1 MAENE
6 HDWWREESI
15 TAYPNE
21 EDPISVDSKKTLS
34 LRTLTR
40 ILSMRNLK
48 RTLVTV
54 KPKDNVINGD
64 PEELQDPQC
73 LLRRRLTLF
82 GFLVMV
88 YHRVDEAI
96 NFQRKILVLEGF
108 VFMLPVTKGPIRTR
122 PGIINCFSLHRLFTG
137 GVSSISNKCDQCVLW

>member
-1 MAENE
+1 
-6 HDWWREESI
+6 
-15 TAYPNE
+15 
-21 EDPISVDSKKTLS
+21 
-34 LRTLTR
+34 
-40 ILSMRNLK
+40 MRNLK

-88 YHRVDEAI
+88 YHRVDDGDKFSKK
-96 NFQRKILVLEGF
+96 NFDLG
-108 VFMLPVTKGPIRTR
+108 
-122 PGIINCFSLHRLFTG
+122 RLRFHATTH
-137 GVSSISNKCDQCVLW
+137 

>member
-1 MAENE
+1 M
-6 HDWWREESI
+6 
-15 TAYPNE
+15 
-21 EDPISVDSKKTLS
+21 
-34 LRTLTR
+34 
-40 ILSMRNLK
+40 
-48 RTLVTV
+48 

-108 VFMLPVTKGPIRTR
+108 VFMLPVTKGPIRTG

-137 GVSSISNKCDQCVLW
+137 GVSSISNKCDQCVL